1 MTRAVLVTGAYGFIG
16 SAVTRRLTDAGWTV
30 KAATRDP
37 GRHPSTLSAPVRL
50 PDLEAD
56 PVAWDA
62 LLDGVDHVV
71 HCAGIA
77 QASDALSDA
86 DYRAANVDL
95 TETLA
100 KAALRRSKGRFIF
113 LSSIRAVTGP
123 VAPGVI
129 DDTTPPAPSD
139 AYGRSKLEAER
150 ALRAMFAGDDAKRLV
165 IFQPV
170 PVYGN
175 EARGNLHALL
185 RLASLPIPLPI
196 GRLTAKRSL
205 LHVEALGGAVLHML
219 DQPDVEGGIY
229 TICDSK
235 PLSIAEIV
243 AAFRMGQGR
252 KPRILAVP
260 PSILSS
266 ALTLLGK
273 GALWQ
278 QLSGALVAD
287 ASRLERTG
295 WTPTDDTVQRLSALA
310 AAPHSAD

>member
-16 SAVTRRLTDAGWTV
+16 GVVIRHLTDAGWTV

-37 GRHPSTLSAPVRL
+37 ARAPSTRSTPVRL
-50 PDLEAD
+50 PDLAAA
-56 PVAWDA
+56 PATWDA

-86 DYRAANVDL
+86 DYRAANVEL

-100 KAALRRSKGRFIF
+100 KAALRRSEGRFVF

-123 VAPGVI
+123 VSPDIV

-139 AYGRSKLEAER
+139 GYGRSKLEAEQ
-150 ALRAMFAGDDAKRLV
+150 ALQAMFAGDDANRLV
-165 IFQPV
+165 IFRPV

-185 RLASLPIPLPI
+185 RLASLPLPLPI
-196 GRLTAKRSL
+196 GGLTAKRSL
-205 LHVEALGGAVLHML
+205 LDVEALGRAAVHILNR
-219 DQPDVEGGIY
+219 PGVEGGTY
-229 TICDSK
+229 TICDRTA
-235 PLSIAEIV
+235 LSIAEIV
-243 AAFRMGQGR
+243 AAFRAGQGR
-252 KPRILAVP
+252 KPGILAVP

-266 ALTLLGK
+266 ALTVLGK
-273 GALWQ
+273 GALWR

-295 WTPTDDTVQRLSALA
+295 WMQTDDTMQRLSALA
-310 AAPHSAD
+310 AATHRTV